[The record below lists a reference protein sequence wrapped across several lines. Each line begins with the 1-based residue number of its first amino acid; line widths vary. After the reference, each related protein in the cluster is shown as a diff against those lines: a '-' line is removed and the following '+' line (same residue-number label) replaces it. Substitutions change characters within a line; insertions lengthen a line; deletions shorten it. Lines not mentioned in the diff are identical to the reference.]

1 MKDLPV
7 ERIVT
12 RTSTLR
18 VESLSLGVKR
28 IVLARPDAR
37 NALDETMIDELRDV
51 LDHLATIPDPE
62 QMRLLL
68 VAGEGKVFCS
78 GADIAYM
85 KRLGG
90 KSLEESFEDAKGLAS
105 LYYKLADFPTPVIAV
120 VQGAAIGGGLGLTVA
135 SDFVLAE
142 ESAVFATSEVL
153 LGIVPGVIS
162 PYVVRKIG
170 LAAAAPMMLTGRRL
184 TAAEAAASG
193 LAARVVPGP
202 ELENALQEVV
212 LEFLA
217 AGPEAQRRTKELLK
231 RAQPLPG
238 PELIDFTAEAIAY
251 ARCSPEGKKGLE
263 AFFSKAP
270 PAWAAR
276 VEALRKSSS
285 RGQKS

>member
-12 RTSTLR
+12 KASTLR

-28 IVLARPDAR
+28 IVLARPDVR

-68 VAGEGKVFCS
+68 VAGEGKVFCA
-78 GADIAYM
+78 GADLGYM
-85 KRLGG
+85 KRLAG

-120 VQGAAIGGGLGLTVA
+120 VQGAAIGGGLGLTVC
-135 SDFVLAE
+135 SDYVLAE
-142 ESAVFATSEVL
+142 DAAVLATSEVL

-162 PYVVRKIG
+162 PYIVRKIG

-193 LAARVVPGP
+193 LITRVVSGP
-202 ELENALQEVV
+202 DLEKALQETV
-212 LEFLA
+212 LDFLA

-238 PELIDFTAEAIAY
+238 PELIDFTADSIAK
-251 ARCSPEGKKGLE
+251 ARCSREGKKGLE

-276 VEALRKSSS
+276 VEALRKSSI
-285 RGQKS
+285 RGPKN

>member
-12 RTSTLR
+12 KASTLR

-28 IVLARPDAR
+28 IVLTRPDVR
-37 NALDETMIDELRDV
+37 NALDEMMIDELRDV

-68 VAGEGKVFCS
+68 VAGEGKVFCA
-78 GADIAYM
+78 GADLGYM
-85 KRLGG
+85 KRLAG

-105 LYYKLADFPTPVIAV
+105 LFYKLADFPTPVIAV
-120 VQGAAIGGGLGLTVA
+120 VQGAAIGGGLGLIVA
-135 SDFVLAE
+135 SDYVLAE
-142 ESAVFATSEVL
+142 DTAVLATSEVL

-162 PYVVRKIG
+162 PYIVRKIG
-170 LAAAAPMMLTGRRL
+170 LAAAAPLMLTGRRL
-184 TAAEAAASG
+184 SAREAVASG
-193 LAARVVPGP
+193 LVTRVVSGP
-202 ELENALQEVV
+202 ELDNVLQEVV
-212 LEFLA
+212 LDFLA

-238 PELIDFTAEAIAY
+238 PELIDFTAEAIAK

-276 VEALRKSSS
+276 VEALRKSA
-285 RGQKS
+285 R

>member
-1 MKDLPV
+1 MRDLPV

-12 RTSTLR
+12 KASTLR

-28 IVLARPDAR
+28 IVLARPDVR

-51 LDHLATIPDPE
+51 LDHLATLPDPE

-68 VAGEGKVFCS
+68 LAGEGKVFCA
-78 GADIAYM
+78 GADIGYM
-85 KRLGG
+85 KRLGAKG
-90 KSLEESFEDAKGLAS
+90 LEESFEDAKGLAS
-105 LYYKLADFPTPVIAV
+105 LFYKLADFPTPVVAV
-120 VQGAAIGGGLGLTVA
+120 VQGAALGGGLGLTVC
-135 SDFVLAE
+135 SDYVLAE
-142 ESAVFATSEVL
+142 ETAVLATTEVL

-170 LAAAAPMMLTGRRL
+170 LAAAAPLMLTGRRI
-184 TAAEAAASG
+184 EAREALASG
-193 LAARVVPGP
+193 LVSKAVPGT
-202 ELENALQEVV
+202 ELEKTLQEVV
-212 LEFLA
+212 LDFLA

-238 PELIDFTAEAIAY
+238 PEHIDFTAEAIAK
-251 ARCSPEGKKGLE
+251 ARSSPEGRKGLE

-276 VEALRKSSS
+276 VAALRKPS
-285 RGQKS
+285 GKGPKN

>member
-12 RTSTLR
+12 KASTLR

-28 IVLARPDAR
+28 IVLARPDVR

-68 VAGEGKVFCS
+68 VAGEGKVFCA
-78 GADIAYM
+78 GADLGYM
-85 KRLGG
+85 KRLAG
-90 KSLEESFEDAKGLAS
+90 KSLEESFEEAKGLAS
-105 LYYKLADFPTPVIAV
+105 LFYKLADFPTPVIAV

-135 SDFVLAE
+135 SDYVLAE
-142 ESAVFATSEVL
+142 DTAVLATSEVL

-162 PYVVRKIG
+162 PYIVRKIG
-170 LAAAAPMMLTGRRL
+170 LAAAAPLMLTGRRL
-184 TAAEAAASG
+184 SAREAAASG
-193 LAARVVPGP
+193 LVTRVVSAP

-212 LEFLA
+212 LDFLA

-238 PELIDFTAEAIAY
+238 PELIDFTAEAIAK

-263 AFFSKAP
+263 AFFAKAP

-276 VEALRKSSS
+276 VEALRKAS
-285 RGQKS
+285 RGGPKS

>member
-12 RTSTLR
+12 KASTLR
-18 VESLSLGVKR
+18 VESLSLGIKR
-28 IVLARPDAR
+28 IVLARPDVR
-37 NALDETMIDELRDV
+37 NALDETMVSELRDV

-78 GADIAYM
+78 GADVGYM
-85 KRLGG
+85 KRLAG
-90 KSLEESFEDAKGLAS
+90 KTLEESLEDAKGLAS
-105 LYYKLADFPTPVIAV
+105 LFYKLADFPTPVIAA
-120 VQGAAIGGGLGLTVA
+120 VQGAAIGAGLGLTVA

-142 ESAVFATSEVL
+142 ETAVFATSEVL

-162 PYVVRKIG
+162 PYVIRKIG
-170 LAAAAPMMLTGRRL
+170 LAAATPLMLTGRRIE
-184 TAAEAAASG
+184 AREAAAWG
-193 LAARVVPGP
+193 LATKVASSA
-202 ELENALQEVV
+202 ELENALQDVV
-212 LEFLA
+212 LDFLA

-238 PELIDFTAEAIAY
+238 PELIEFTAEAIAQ
-251 ARCSPEGKKGLE
+251 ARCSPEGRKGLE

-276 VEALRKSSS
+276 VEALRKSS
-285 RGQKS
+285 QAKK

>member
-12 RTSTLR
+12 KASTLR

-28 IVLARPDAR
+28 IVLARPDVR
-37 NALDETMIDELRDV
+37 NALDETMISELRDV

-68 VAGEGKVFCS
+68 VAGEGKVFCA
-78 GADIAYM
+78 GADLGYM
-85 KRLGG
+85 KRLAG
-90 KSLEESFEDAKGLAS
+90 KTLEESFEDAKGLAS
-105 LYYKLADFPTPVIAV
+105 LFYKLADFPTPVIAV

-142 ESAVFATSEVL
+142 ETAVFATSEVL

-162 PYVVRKIG
+162 PYVIRKIG
-170 LAAAAPMMLTGRRL
+170 LAAATPLMLTGRQIEAR
-184 TAAEAAASG
+184 EAAASG
-193 LAARVVPGP
+193 LATKVASAA
-202 ELENALQEVV
+202 ELENVLQAVV
-212 LEFLA
+212 LDFLA
-217 AGPEAQRRTKELLK
+217 AGPEAQRRTKERLK

-238 PELIDFTAEAIAY
+238 PELIDFTAEAIAQ
-251 ARCSPEGKKGLE
+251 ARCSPEGRKGLE
-263 AFFSKAP
+263 AFVSKAP

-285 RGQKS
+285 RGLKN

>member
-12 RTSTLR
+12 KASTLR

-28 IVLARPDAR
+28 IVLARPDVR
-37 NALDETMIDELRDV
+37 NALDETMISELRDV
-51 LDHLATIPDPE
+51 LDHLATISDPE

-68 VAGEGKVFCS
+68 LAGEGKVFCA
-78 GADIAYM
+78 GADLGYM
-85 KRLGG
+85 KRVAA
-90 KSLEESFEDAKGLAS
+90 KSLEESLEDAKGLAS

-142 ESAVFATSEVL
+142 ETAVFATSEVL

-162 PYVVRKIG
+162 PYIVRRIG
-170 LAAAAPMMLTGRRL
+170 LAAAAPLMLTGRRIE
-184 TAAEAAASG
+184 AREAAASG
-193 LAARVVPGP
+193 LVSKAVPGP
-202 ELENALQEVV
+202 ELENALQDVV
-212 LEFLA
+212 LDFLA

-238 PELIDFTAEAIAY
+238 PELIDFTAEAIAK

-276 VEALRKSSS
+276 VEALRKSPS
-285 RGQKS
+285 RGPKN

>member
-12 RTSTLR
+12 KASTLR

-28 IVLARPDAR
+28 IVLTRPDVR
-37 NALDETMIDELRDV
+37 NALDEMMIDELRDV

-68 VAGEGKVFCS
+68 VAGEGKVFCA
-78 GADIAYM
+78 GADLGYM
-85 KRLGG
+85 KRLAG

-105 LYYKLADFPTPVIAV
+105 LFYKLADFPTPVIAV
-120 VQGAAIGGGLGLTVA
+120 VQGAAIGGGLGLIVA
-135 SDFVLAE
+135 SDYVLAE
-142 ESAVFATSEVL
+142 DTAVLATSEVL

-162 PYVVRKIG
+162 PYIVRKIG
-170 LAAAAPMMLTGRRL
+170 LAAAAPLMLTGRRL
-184 TAAEAAASG
+184 SAREAVASG
-193 LAARVVPGP
+193 LVTRVVSAP
-202 ELENALQEVV
+202 ELDNVLQEVV
-212 LEFLA
+212 LDFLA

-238 PELIDFTAEAIAY
+238 PELIDFTAEAIAK

-276 VEALRKSSS
+276 VEALRKSS
-285 RGQKS
+285 QAKK

>member
-12 RTSTLR
+12 KASTLR

-28 IVLARPDAR
+28 IVLARPDVR

-51 LDHLATIPDPE
+51 LDHLATLPDPE

-68 VAGEGKVFCS
+68 VAGEGKVFCA

-85 KRLGG
+85 KRLGA

-120 VQGAAIGGGLGLTVA
+120 VQGAAIGGGLGLTVCC
-135 SDFVLAE
+135 DFVLAE
-142 ESAVFATSEVL
+142 ETAVLATSEVL

-162 PYVVRKIG
+162 PYIVRKIG
-170 LAAAAPMMLTGRRL
+170 LAAAAPLMLTGRRVD
-184 TAAEAAASG
+184 ASEAVALG
-193 LAARVVPGP
+193 LVSKVVPAP
-202 ELENALQEVV
+202 ELEKALQEVV
-212 LEFLA
+212 LDFLA

-238 PELIDFTAEAIAY
+238 PEHIDFTAEAIAK
-251 ARCSPEGKKGLE
+251 ARSSPEGRKGLE

-276 VEALRKSSS
+276 VEALRKSS
-285 RGQKS
+285 RGMKT

>member
-12 RTSTLR
+12 KASTLR

-28 IVLARPDAR
+28 IVLTRPDVR

-68 VAGEGKVFCS
+68 VAGEGKVFCA
-78 GADIAYM
+78 GADLGYM
-85 KRLGG
+85 KRLAG

-105 LYYKLADFPTPVIAV
+105 LFYKLADFPTPVIAV
-120 VQGAAIGGGLGLTVA
+120 VQGAAIGGGLGLIVA
-135 SDFVLAE
+135 SDYVLAE
-142 ESAVFATSEVL
+142 DTAVLATSEVL

-162 PYVVRKIG
+162 PYIVRKIG
-170 LAAAAPMMLTGRRL
+170 LAAAAPLMLTGRRL
-184 TAAEAAASG
+184 SAREAVASG
-193 LAARVVPGP
+193 LITRVVSAP
-202 ELENALQEVV
+202 ELDNVLQEVV
-212 LEFLA
+212 LDFLA

-238 PELIDFTAEAIAY
+238 PELIDFTAEAIAK

-276 VEALRKSSS
+276 VEALRKSS
-285 RGQKS
+285 QAKK

>member
-12 RTSTLR
+12 KASTLR

-28 IVLARPDAR
+28 IVLTRPDVR
-37 NALDETMIDELRDV
+37 NALDEMMIDELRDV

-68 VAGEGKVFCS
+68 VAGEGKVFCA
-78 GADIAYM
+78 GADLGYM
-85 KRLGG
+85 KRLAG

-105 LYYKLADFPTPVIAV
+105 LFYKLADFPTPVIAV
-120 VQGAAIGGGLGLTVA
+120 VQGAAIGGGLGLIVA
-135 SDFVLAE
+135 SDYVLAE
-142 ESAVFATSEVL
+142 DTAVLATSEVL

-162 PYVVRKIG
+162 PYIVRKIG
-170 LAAAAPMMLTGRRL
+170 LAAAAPLMLTGRRL
-184 TAAEAAASG
+184 SAREAVASG
-193 LAARVVPGP
+193 LVTRVVSGP
-202 ELENALQEVV
+202 ELDNVLQEVV
-212 LEFLA
+212 LDFLA

-238 PELIDFTAEAIAY
+238 PELIDFTAEAIAK

-276 VEALRKSSS
+276 VEALRKSS
-285 RGQKS
+285 RGGLKS

>member
-28 IVLARPDAR
+28 IVLARPDVR
-37 NALDETMIDELRDV
+37 NALDETAIHELRDV

-68 VAGEGKVFCS
+68 VAGEGKVFCA
-78 GADIAYM
+78 GADIGYM
-85 KRLGG
+85 KRLGAKG
-90 KSLEESFEDAKGLAS
+90 FEESFEDAKGLAS
-105 LYYKLADFPTPVIAV
+105 LFYKLADFPTPVLTV
-120 VQGAAIGGGLGLTVA
+120 VQGAAIGAGLGLSVA

-142 ESAVFATSEVL
+142 EQAVFATSEVL

-162 PYVVRKIG
+162 PYVVRRIG
-170 LAAAAPMMLTGRRL
+170 LSAAAPLMLTGRRV
-184 TAAEAAASG
+184 EAREAVAFG
-193 LAARVVPGP
+193 LVSKAVPSADLES
-202 ELENALQEVV
+202 ELQRTV
-212 LEFLA
+212 LDFLA

-231 RAQPLPG
+231 RALPLPG
-238 PELIDFTAEAIAY
+238 PEHIDFTAEAIAR
-251 ARCSPEGKKGLE
+251 ARSSPEGRKGLE
-263 AFFSKAP
+263 AFFAKAP

-276 VEALRKSSS
+276 VEALRKSSQ
-285 RGQKS
+285 GNK